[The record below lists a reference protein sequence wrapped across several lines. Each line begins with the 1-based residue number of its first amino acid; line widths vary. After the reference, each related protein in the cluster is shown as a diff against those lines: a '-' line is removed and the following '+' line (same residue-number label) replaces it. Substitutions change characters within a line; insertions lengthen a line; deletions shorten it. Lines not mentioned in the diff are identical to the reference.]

1 MAFGA
6 IEGMEPGTHFDDR
19 RALYDSGV
27 HRTLQAGIVGRAADG
42 AESIVLSGGYVDDE
56 DAGHIIFH
64 TGDGGRDP
72 QSGRQMADQEFLGKN
87 QALVKNALQGLP
99 VRVVRGAGHKSPF
112 SPKSGYRYDGIYFVT
127 RYWTELGEDGH
138 RVCRYRLDSSEHLP
152 LNVPKDQDRHQGEG
166 AQARR
171 IETTVQRIV
180 RDTALGRQ
188 VKEIH
193 DFTCQVCGTR
203 LECEGGSYAEA
214 AHIRPLGKPH
224 NGPDELSN
232 LLCLCPNHHVLLDY
246 GGITVSDAMIVEP
259 LNIPLRLKPKHE
271 IHLDQLRYQRMLW
284 STG

>member
-1 MAFGA
+1 MRGTNMAFGA

-56 DAGHIIFH
+56 DAGHIIFY

-127 RYWTELGEDGH
+127 RYWTELGE
-138 RVCRYRLDSSEHLP
+138 LLP
-152 LNVPKDQDRHQGEG
+152 PAQFDR
-166 AQARR
+166 RC
-171 IETTVQRIV
+171 TWF
-180 RDTALGRQ
+180 D
-188 VKEIH
+188 
-193 DFTCQVCGTR
+193 
-203 LECEGGSYAEA
+203 
-214 AHIRPLGKPH
+214 
-224 NGPDELSN
+224 
-232 LLCLCPNHHVLLDY
+232 
-246 GGITVSDAMIVEP
+246 
-259 LNIPLRLKPKHE
+259 
-271 IHLDQLRYQRMLW
+271 
-284 STG
+284 